1 MLKADYSCLLLT
13 PSPEGL
19 VRIMAPDDRISTR
32 DTSNTL
38 FKFSSPKTSISGY
51 LWLQHLVQKKCD
63 DTVLIAC
70 THTCFPVAKI
80 LFKDTTIF

>member
-19 VRIMAPDDRISTR
+19 ARIMAPDDRISTR

-38 FKFSSPKTSISGY
+38 FLSFPPQKPVYQAIYGCSILY
-51 LWLQHLVQKKCD
+51 KKS
-63 DTVLIAC
+63 VM
-70 THTCFPVAKI
+70 I
-80 LFKDTTIF
+80 LS